1 MEFTTFL
8 HKLSF
13 MININTYITEK
24 LHLNKDI
31 DVSLPYPVLIQFY
44 ADWKDIMNLRDEINQ
59 YTNISEFGLE
69 KLSEKSATKEGKE
82 VWLYEIEIT
91 NKNDLLWFLIYNYGT
106 FSNDFNFE
114 GKQYFEKY
122 INNYDEV
129 KEYIDQFSNKEY
141 QNRIGEYL
149 DLVK

>member
-1 MEFTTFL
+1 MRNINNYIFE
-8 HKLSF
+8 KLKINKDSKVSGDYLNYP
-13 MININTYITEK
+13 INIE
-24 LHLNKDI
+24 
-31 DVSLPYPVLIQFY
+31 FY

-69 KLSEKSATKEGKE
+69 KLSQKSETKEGKE
-82 VWLYEIEIT
+82 VWLYKIEIT
-91 NKNDLLWFLIYNYGT
+91 NKNDLLWFLIYNYAC
-106 FSNDFNFE
+106 FSSDLNFE

-141 QNRIGEYL
+141 QNKISEYL

>member
-1 MEFTTFL
+1 MN
-8 HKLSF
+8 KN
-13 MININTYITEK
+13 MKGINNYIFEK
-24 LHLNKDI
+24 LKINKNSKMSGDYLN
-31 DVSLPYPVLIQFY
+31 YPVNIDFY
-44 ADWKDIMNLRDEINQ
+44 SDWKDIGNLKDEINKC
-59 YTNISEFGLE
+59 TNISEFGLE
-69 KLSEKSATKEGKE
+69 KLSKDSISVEGMG

-91 NKNDLLWFLIYNYGT
+91 NKNDLLWFLIYNYGC
-106 FSNDFNFE
+106 FSNDVNFE

-141 QNRIGEYL
+141 QNRIDEYM

>member
-1 MEFTTFL
+1 
-8 HKLSF
+8 

-44 ADWKDIMNLRDEINQ
+44 ADWKDIHNLRDEINT
-59 YTNISEFGLE
+59 YTNISEFGLRN
-69 KLSEKSATKEGKE
+69 LRRDSESIDGKD

-91 NKNDLLWFLIYNYGT
+91 NKDDLLWFLIYNYGT

-122 INNYDEV
+122 IPNYDEV
-129 KEYIDQFSNKEY
+129 KDYIDQFSNKEY
-141 QNRIGEYL
+141 QDRIGEYL
-149 DLVK
+149 DLSK